1 MNTAKM
7 DHGALRAVKQALRK
21 SMRAKLAILPKDL
34 VVKETQAVVNRLFA
48 MPEYQRSRSISVYIS
63 MSTGEIST
71 SAIIEDILG
80 NNKRC
85 YIPRC
90 DGETMDMVRLT
101 SLEDFRSL
109 PLNKWQIP
117 EPLLTE
123 ARENA
128 LDQDGLDLIIV
139 PGLAFDKNGW
149 RLGHG
154 KGFGLFPRGDRYYD
168 RYFAKVAEW
177 SALSGRPLPVTI
189 ALSLSAQMVDGHVPR
204 EDFDQKPH
212 FLLTPTGVIH

>member
-1 MNTAKM
+1 M
-7 DHGALRAVKQALRK
+7 DHRALRALKQAMRK
-21 SMRAKLAILPKDL
+21 SMRAKLAIQPKDL
-34 VVKETQAVVNRLFA
+34 VVQETHAVVNRLFA
-48 MPEYQRSRSISVYIS
+48 MPEYQSSRSISVYIS

-90 DGETMDMVRLT
+90 DGDTMDMVRLT

-117 EPLLTE
+117 EPPLTE
-123 ARENA
+123 PRENV
-128 LDQDGLDLIIV
+128 LDKDGLDLIIV
-139 PGLAFDKNGW
+139 PGLAFDKDGW

-154 KGFGLFPRGDRYYD
+154 KGYYD
-168 RYFAKVAEW
+168 RYFAKIAEW
-177 SALSGRPLPVTI
+177 SALSGKPLPVTI
-189 ALSLSAQMVDGHVPR
+189 ALSLSAQMVDGHIPR
-204 EDFDQKPH
+204 EDFDQKPQ
-212 FLLTPTGVIH
+212 FLLTPAGVIR